1 MGLATL
7 DIATPNVATR
17 DGAAAPRRAM
27 PVAALLLLAA
37 LAAAVR
43 AQGAFYVGGQLVVGV
58 LIAAA
63 SVAAMRSSSFRSR
76 DLGLPGVFAAMLAV
90 WSIASDAVAHHVG
103 AATSGV
109 ALLAAILA
117 TFAIVARLDA
127 TQRGWFVDALTLI
140 GVVAGL
146 SGWVGVVAHVT
157 PLAHVDQ
164 GLWRAATTLT
174 YTNAAAGLLV
184 PIAFVAVARL
194 AGSVARRES
203 ALRSAAVT
211 VVLVG
216 ISATFSRGGVTAMLV
231 GLVVFAF
238 VADRRAL
245 ARALAGPT
253 IGASIAI
260 AGTLVS
266 VPQNSHSHVVAASAL
281 LVLGLGLGVAVAINS
296 LATRHGF
303 AIVSA
308 VVLAVLVVISV
319 SPSIRHATSTIAHP
333 RLTATSDDRVRE
345 SSAVLREIEQ
355 RPVVGAGSGEQT
367 LQWSAPDGSIMFD
380 RYAHDEYLQVAWKS
394 GVVGLGLLLAM
405 FGAFAARIRRGR
417 REVSSA
423 LWAGAVAGLCGLA
436 ASSALDFL
444 WHVPV
449 IPLVGA
455 VLAGLCAPTK
465 GNSL

>member
-7 DIATPNVATR
+7 DIATPDV
-17 DGAAAPRRAM
+17 AAAPRRSM

-37 LAAAVR
+37 LAAGVR
-43 AQGAFYVGGQLVVGV
+43 AQGAFYVAGQLVVGV
-58 LIAAA
+58 LIVAAT
-63 SVAAMRSSSFRSR
+63 VAAMRSSSFRGR
-76 DLGLPGVFAAMLAV
+76 DFGLPGAFAAMLAV
-90 WSIASDAVAHHVG
+90 WSIASDAVANHVG
-103 AATSGV
+103 AAAPGV
-109 ALLAAILA
+109 SLLAAILA

-127 TQRGWFVDALTLI
+127 TQRGWFVDALTVI
-140 GVVAGL
+140 GVVVGL
-146 SGWVGVVAHVT
+146 SGWVGVAAHVT

-194 AGSVARRES
+194 ADSVARRER

-211 VVLVG
+211 VLLVG
-216 ISATFSRGGVTAMLV
+216 IGATFSRGGVVAMLV
-231 GLVVFAF
+231 GLIVFAF

-245 ARALAGPT
+245 ARALVGPA

-260 AGTLVS
+260 AGMLVS
-266 VPQNSHSHVVAASAL
+266 VPQSSHSHVVAASAL
-281 LVLGLGLGVAVAINS
+281 LIVGIGIAVAVDS
-296 LATRHGF
+296 LATWRGM
-303 AIVSA
+303 AA
-308 VVLAVLVVISV
+308 VVRSVALAVVVAIAV
-319 SPSIRHATSTIAHP
+319 SPSIRHATTTIAHP
-333 RLTATSDDRVRE
+333 RLTATSDDRVHE
-345 SSAVLREIEQ
+345 SSTVLREIE
-355 RPVVGAGSGEQT
+355 RRSVFGAGGGSQT
-367 LQWSAPDGSIMFD
+367 LQWSAPDGSVMFD

-405 FGAFAARIRRGR
+405 LGAFAARIRRGR
-417 REVSSA
+417 HEASSA
-423 LWAGAVAGLCGLA
+423 LWVGAVAGLCGLA

>member
-1 MGLATL
+1 VGLATL
-7 DIATPNVATR
+7 DIATPDVA
-17 DGAAAPRRAM
+17 AVPRRIM

-37 LAAAVR
+37 LAAGVR
-43 AQGAFYVGGQLVVGV
+43 AQGAFYVTGQLAVGV

-63 SVAAMRSSSFRSR
+63 TVTAMRSSSFRSR
-76 DLGLPGVFAAMLAV
+76 DFGLPGVFAAMLAV
-90 WSIASDAVAHHVG
+90 WSIAGDAVAHHVG
-103 AATSGV
+103 AAAPGV
-109 ALLAAILA
+109 ALLAVIMA

-127 TQRGWFVDALTLI
+127 TQRGWFVDALTVI
-140 GVVAGL
+140 GVVVGL
-146 SGWVGVVAHVT
+146 SGWVGVAAHVT

-194 AGSVARRES
+194 AGCVAGREK
-203 ALRSAAVT
+203 ALRSGAVT
-211 VVLVG
+211 VLLVG
-216 ISATFSRGGVTAMLV
+216 IGATFSRGGVVAMLV

-245 ARALAGPT
+245 ARALVGPA
-253 IGASIAI
+253 IGASISI

-266 VPQNSHSHVVAASAL
+266 VPQNSHSHVIAASAL
-281 LVLGLGLGVAVAINS
+281 LIVGLGVAVAIDS
-296 LATRHGF
+296 LATWR
-303 AIVSA
+303 ATAA
-308 VVLAVLVVISV
+308 VVGSVALAVVVAVAV
-319 SPSIRHATSTIAHP
+319 SPSIRHATTTIAHP
-333 RLTATSDDRVRE
+333 RLTATSDDRVHE
-345 SSAVLREIEQ
+345 SSTVLREIEE
-355 RPVVGAGSGEQT
+355 RPVFGTGGGSQT
-367 LQWSAPDGSIMFD
+367 LQWSAPDGSVMFD

-405 FGAFAARIRRGR
+405 LGAFAARIRRGP
-417 REVSSA
+417 RETSSA
-423 LWAGAVAGLCGLA
+423 LWVGAVAGLCGLA

>member
-1 MGLATL
+1 VELATL
-7 DIATPNVATR
+7 DIATPDV
-17 DGAAAPRRAM
+17 AAAPRRSM
-27 PVAALLLLAA
+27 PVASLLLLAA
-37 LAAAVR
+37 LAAGVR
-43 AQGAFYVGGQLVVGV
+43 AQGAFYVAGQLVVAV

-63 SVAAMRSSSFRSR
+63 TVAATRSSSFRAR
-76 DLGLPGVFAAMLAV
+76 DFGLPGAFAAMLAV
-90 WSIASDAVAHHVG
+90 WSIASDVVAHHVG
-103 AATSGV
+103 TAAPGV

-117 TFAIVARLDA
+117 TFAIVVRLDA
-127 TQRGWFVDALTLI
+127 TQRGWFVDALTVI
-140 GVVAGL
+140 GVVVGL
-146 SGWVGVVAHVT
+146 SGWVGVAAHVT

-194 AGSVARRES
+194 ADSVARRER

-211 VVLVG
+211 VLLVSIG
-216 ISATFSRGGVTAMLV
+216 ATFSRGGVVAMLV
-231 GLVVFAF
+231 GLIVFAF
-238 VADRRAL
+238 VVDRRAF
-245 ARALAGPT
+245 ARALVGPA

-260 AGTLVS
+260 AGLLVS
-266 VPQNSHSHVVAASAL
+266 VPQNSHPHVVAASAL
-281 LVLGLGLGVAVAINS
+281 LIVGISIAVAIDS

-303 AIVSA
+303 AIVAAGALAA
-308 VVLAVLVVISV
+308 VVTIAM
-319 SPSIRHATSTIAHP
+319 SPSMRHAAITIAHP
-333 RLTATSDDRVRE
+333 RLTATSDDRVHE
-345 SSAVLREIEQ
+345 SSTVLREIEQ
-355 RPVVGAGSGEQT
+355 RSVFGVGSGSQT
-367 LQWSAPDGSIMFD
+367 LQWSAPDGSVMFD

-405 FGAFAARIRRGR
+405 LGAFAARLRRAR
-417 REVSSA
+417 RETSSA
-423 LWAGAVAGLCGLA
+423 LWVGAVAGLCGLA